1 MPLNLRHLRSA
12 SISKHDLDRL
22 WPEVENAVYLDRLP
36 DADAE
41 HVMDMP
47 GNAQKRTQSAETGRV
62 RTLPHVCDPQ
72 TLSGDFRRPS
82 TPAQRASFT
91 DAMWAAL
98 LPSRDEL
105 IKAVHVARRSTSG
118 MEPLASMR
126 HLDRL
131 ERALDYLRRRCV
143 RGEGWR
149 P

>member
-1 MPLNLRHLRSA
+1 RTCHGHARKRPKTHAERRNRSCTYIA
-12 SISKHDLDRL
+12 
-22 WPEVENAVYLDRLP
+22 
-36 DADAE
+36 
-41 HVMDMP
+41 
-47 GNAQKRTQSAETGRV
+47 
-62 RTLPHVCDPQ
+62 HVCDPQ

-126 HLDRL
+126 HLERL